1 MPPFNYHEEPLQL
14 FLSKDGGQTCEPFT
28 ELKDVTLEVNDD
40 SESHPNWV
48 CCPYDC
54 GFSAT
59 ITLTNQSRRTIKKWD
74 KAIKKYIN
82 RLNRRNRLAKRIKEH
97 WRRFAWKVC
106 KGKPPEDFWGKYKEG
121 YYERNSIS

>member
-14 FLSKDGGQTCEPFT
+14 FLSSDDGQIYEPFT
-28 ELKDVTLEVNDD
+28 ELKDVTLEINDD
-40 SESHPNWV
+40 SESHPDWV

-74 KAIKKYIN
+74 KAVKKYVN
-82 RLNRRNRLAKRIKEH
+82 RLNRRKRLAKRIKEQL
-97 WRRFAWKVC
+97 RRFAWKVC
-106 KGKPPEDFWGKYKEG
+106 KGKPPKDFWERYWRREYGK
-121 YYERNSIS
+121 